1 MYEWIKESIEFLA
14 FLGAALFFGFKLLSG
29 FFIHNL
35 SVSLKCDR
43 SAVKDSDND
52 ILIVTAELEK
62 GDISAITLHDVQAR
76 ISYSHHSESIT
87 FHGIHR
93 CSHTTQHLGSPCR
106 KVAKIEKQSQSSP
119 LLNLS
124 LGEKASFSCS
134 IEVPAKETVTIEL
147 VVLGKRAFIGTG
159 LGQWRSSVIETPIAQ
174 R

>member
-35 SVSLKCDR
+35 SVSLKYER
-43 SAVKDSDND
+43 SAVKNTDND

-62 GDISAITLHDVQAR
+62 GDISAITLHDIQAR
-76 ISYSHHSESIT
+76 ISYNQHSVSIP
-87 FHGIHR
+87 FQGIHR
-93 CSHTTQHLGSPCR
+93 CSYTTQNIGSACR
-106 KVAKIEKQSQSSP
+106 KVAKIERQSQSSP

-134 IEVPAKETVTIEL
+134 LEVPAKEIVTVEL
-147 VVLGKRAFIGTG
+147 VVLGKRAYIGTWV
-159 LGQWRSSVIETPIAQ
+159 GQWRSSVIATPLVQ